1 MEGDLADYNLALD
14 KQRTDTRPEEV
25 QHMYFLL
32 KGQNDQQRQVG
43 FLLASS
49 GPRETYEKKDGI
61 QRTDREGR
69 KIFLAKRQ
77 ALELCLFGMK
87 F

>member
-1 MEGDLADYNLALD
+1 
-14 KQRTDTRPEEV
+14 
-25 QHMYFLL
+25 MYFLL

-61 QRTDREGR
+61 QRTDKTDISR
-69 KIFLAKRQ
+69 KEADTGTVPVWNEILRSRTSVIVRTTS
-77 ALELCLFGMK
+77 
-87 F
+87 